1 MAREE
6 GTENLREVLEQTILE
21 EDNKLF
27 DEDIG
32 DERNAIAK
40 NLVDFYKL
48 KLEEDKLAQ
57 EHDLKMKEILSKES
71 LSKKEM
77 GNKERELDLKMKEIL
92 SKESLSKKEMS
103 NKERE
108 LDLKMREILS
118 RENLSEKEMSH
129 KKREL
134 DIRERELELS
144 KANSKMEFI
153 KSGLTLVAWAGL
165 SIGVMVFESNGGA
178 ILSKAFPGIFPKTK
192 I

>member
-57 EHDLKMKEILSKES
+57 EREI
-71 LSKKEM
+71 
-77 GNKERELDLKMKEIL
+77 
-92 SKESLSKKEMS
+92 
-103 NKERE
+103 
-108 LDLKMREILS
+108 KMREILS
-118 RENLSEKEMSH
+118 KENLSEKEMSH
-129 KKREL
+129 KEREL

-144 KANSKMEFI
+144 KSNSKMELI
-153 KSGLTLVAWAGL
+153 KSGVTLAAWAGL

>member
-57 EHDLKMKEILSKES
+57 EHEI
-71 LSKKEM
+71 
-77 GNKERELDLKMKEIL
+77 
-92 SKESLSKKEMS
+92 
-103 NKERE
+103 
-108 LDLKMREILS
+108 KMREILS
-118 RENLSEKEMSH
+118 RESLSEKEMSH
-129 KKREL
+129 KEREL

-144 KANSKMEFI
+144 KSNSKMELI
-153 KSGLTLVAWAGL
+153 KSGVTLAAWAGL

>member
-57 EHDLKMKEILSKES
+57 EREI
-71 LSKKEM
+71 
-77 GNKERELDLKMKEIL
+77 
-92 SKESLSKKEMS
+92 
-103 NKERE
+103 
-108 LDLKMREILS
+108 KMREILS
-118 RENLSEKEMSH
+118 RERLSEKEMSH
-129 KKREL
+129 KEREL

-144 KANSKMEFI
+144 KSNSKMELI
-153 KSGLTLVAWAGL
+153 KSGLTLAAWAGL

>member
-6 GTENLREVLEQTILE
+6 GTENLREVLEQTIIE

-27 DEDIG
+27 DEGIG

-57 EHDLKMKEILSKES
+57 EREI
-71 LSKKEM
+71 
-77 GNKERELDLKMKEIL
+77 
-92 SKESLSKKEMS
+92 
-103 NKERE
+103 
-108 LDLKMREILS
+108 KMREILS
-118 RENLSEKEMSH
+118 RESLSEKEMSH
-129 KKREL
+129 KEREL

-144 KANSKMEFI
+144 KSNSKMELI
-153 KSGLTLVAWAGL
+153 KSGLTLAAWACL
-165 SIGVMVFESNGGA
+165 SSGVMVFESNGGA

>member
-6 GTENLREVLEQTILE
+6 GTENLREVLEQTIIE

-27 DEDIG
+27 DEKIG
-32 DERNAIAK
+32 DERNAIAG

-57 EHDLKMKEILSKES
+57 EYDIKMKEILSKE
-71 LSKKEM
+71 
-77 GNKERELDLKMKEIL
+77 N
-92 SKESLSKKEMS
+92 LSKKEMS
-103 NKERE
+103 HKE
-108 LDLKMREILS
+108 
-118 RENLSEKEMSH
+118 
-129 KKREL
+129 REL

-144 KANSKMEFI
+144 KANSKMELI
-153 KSGLTLVAWAGL
+153 KSGVTLVAWAGL

>member
-6 GTENLREVLEQTILE
+6 GTENLRDVLEQTILE

-27 DEDIG
+27 DEKIG
-32 DERNAIAK
+32 DERNGIAA

-48 KLEEDKLAQ
+48 KLEEDKLNSDH
-57 EHDLKMKEILSKES
+57 EVKM
-71 LSKKEM
+71 
-77 GNKERELDLKMKEIL
+77 
-92 SKESLSKKEMS
+92 KEMS

-108 LDLKMREILS
+108 LD
-118 RENLSEKEMSH
+118 
-129 KKREL
+129 
-134 DIRERELELS
+134 IRERELEQS
-144 KANSKMEFI
+144 KSNSKMELV
-153 KSGLTLVAWAGL
+153 KSGLTLAAWTGL

>member
-48 KLEEDKLAQ
+48 KLEEDKLTQ
-57 EHDLKMKEILSKES
+57 
-71 LSKKEM
+71 
-77 GNKERELDLKMKEIL
+77 EREI
-92 SKESLSKKEMS
+92 
-103 NKERE
+103 
-108 LDLKMREILS
+108 KMREILS
-118 RENLSEKEMSH
+118 RESLSEKEMSH
-129 KKREL
+129 KEREL

-144 KANSKMEFI
+144 KSNSKMELI
-153 KSGLTLVAWAGL
+153 KSGLTLAAWAGL

-178 ILSKAFPGIFPKTK
+178 ILSKAFPGIFPKTR

>member
-48 KLEEDKLAQ
+48 KLEEDKLVQ
-57 EHDLKMKEILSKES
+57 EHEI
-71 LSKKEM
+71 
-77 GNKERELDLKMKEIL
+77 
-92 SKESLSKKEMS
+92 
-103 NKERE
+103 
-108 LDLKMREILS
+108 KMREILS
-118 RENLSEKEMSH
+118 RESLSEKEMSH
-129 KKREL
+129 KEREL

-144 KANSKMEFI
+144 KSNSKMELI
-153 KSGLTLVAWAGL
+153 KSGLTLAAWAGL

>member
-32 DERNAIAK
+32 NERNAIAK

-57 EHDLKMKEILSKES
+57 EHEI
-71 LSKKEM
+71 
-77 GNKERELDLKMKEIL
+77 
-92 SKESLSKKEMS
+92 
-103 NKERE
+103 
-108 LDLKMREILS
+108 KMREILS
-118 RENLSEKEMSH
+118 RESLSEKEMSH
-129 KKREL
+129 KEREL

-144 KANSKMEFI
+144 KSNSKMELI
-153 KSGLTLVAWAGL
+153 KSGLTLAAWAGL

>member
-32 DERNAIAK
+32 DKRNAIAK

-57 EHDLKMKEILSKES
+57 EYDLKMKEILSKES
-71 LSKKEM
+71 LSE
-77 GNKERELDLKMKEIL
+77 
-92 SKESLSKKEMS
+92 KEMS

-153 KSGLTLVAWAGL
+153 KSGVTLAAWAGL
-165 SIGVMVFESNGGA
+165 SIGVMVFEGNGGA

>member
-32 DERNAIAK
+32 NERNAIAK

-57 EHDLKMKEILSKES
+57 EHEI
-71 LSKKEM
+71 
-77 GNKERELDLKMKEIL
+77 
-92 SKESLSKKEMS
+92 
-103 NKERE
+103 
-108 LDLKMREILS
+108 KMREILS
-118 RENLSEKEMSH
+118 RESLSEKEMSH
-129 KKREL
+129 KEREL

-144 KANSKMEFI
+144 KSNSKMELI
-153 KSGLTLVAWAGL
+153 KSGVTLAAWAGL

>member
-1 MAREE
+1 MRTYCWTWKESNIAREE
-6 GTENLREVLEQTILE
+6 GTENLREVLEQTIIE

-27 DEDIG
+27 DENIG

-57 EHDLKMKEILSKES
+57 EYELKMKEILSRES
-71 LSKKEM
+71 
-77 GNKERELDLKMKEIL
+77 
-92 SKESLSKKEMS
+92 
-103 NKERE
+103 
-108 LDLKMREILS
+108 
-118 RENLSEKEMSH
+118 LSEKEMSH
-129 KKREL
+129 KEREL
-134 DIRERELELS
+134 DIRERELEQS
-144 KANSKMEFI
+144 KTNSKMELI
-153 KSGLTLVAWAGL
+153 KSGVTLVAWAGL

>member
-48 KLEEDKLAQ
+48 KLEEDKLVQ
-57 EHDLKMKEILSKES
+57 EHEI
-71 LSKKEM
+71 
-77 GNKERELDLKMKEIL
+77 
-92 SKESLSKKEMS
+92 
-103 NKERE
+103 
-108 LDLKMREILS
+108 KMREILS

-129 KKREL
+129 KEREL

-144 KANSKMEFI
+144 KSNSKMELI
-153 KSGLTLVAWAGL
+153 KSGVTLAAWAGL

>member
-6 GTENLREVLEQTILE
+6 GTENLREVLEQTIIE

-27 DEDIG
+27 DENIG

-57 EHDLKMKEILSKES
+57 EREI
-71 LSKKEM
+71 
-77 GNKERELDLKMKEIL
+77 
-92 SKESLSKKEMS
+92 
-103 NKERE
+103 
-108 LDLKMREILS
+108 KMREILS
-118 RENLSEKEMSH
+118 RESLSEKEMSH
-129 KKREL
+129 KEREL

-144 KANSKMEFI
+144 KSNSKMELI
-153 KSGLTLVAWAGL
+153 KSGLTLAAWAGL

-178 ILSKAFPGIFPKTK
+178 ILSKAFPGIFPTTK
-192 I
+192 L

>member
-6 GTENLREVLEQTILE
+6 GTENLRKVLEQTIIE

-27 DEDIG
+27 DENIG

-48 KLEEDKLAQ
+48 KLEEDELAQ
-57 EHDLKMKEILSKES
+57 EREI
-71 LSKKEM
+71 
-77 GNKERELDLKMKEIL
+77 
-92 SKESLSKKEMS
+92 
-103 NKERE
+103 
-108 LDLKMREILS
+108 KMREILS
-118 RENLSEKEMSH
+118 RESLSEKEMSH
-129 KKREL
+129 KEREL
-134 DIRERELELS
+134 DIRERELEQS
-144 KANSKMEFI
+144 KTNSKMELI
-153 KSGLTLVAWAGL
+153 KSGVTLVAWAGL

>member
-57 EHDLKMKEILSKES
+57 EREIKVKEILSK
-71 LSKKEM
+71 
-77 GNKERELDLKMKEIL
+77 
-92 SKESLSKKEMS
+92 
-103 NKERE
+103 
-108 LDLKMREILS
+108 
-118 RENLSEKEMSH
+118 ENLSEKEMSH
-129 KKREL
+129 KEREL
-134 DIRERELELS
+134 DIRERELDLS
-144 KANSKMEFI
+144 KSNSKMELI
-153 KSGLTLVAWAGL
+153 KSGLTLAAWAGL

>member
-6 GTENLREVLEQTILE
+6 GTENLREVLEQTIIE

-27 DEDIG
+27 DENIG

-57 EHDLKMKEILSKES
+57 EREI
-71 LSKKEM
+71 
-77 GNKERELDLKMKEIL
+77 
-92 SKESLSKKEMS
+92 
-103 NKERE
+103 
-108 LDLKMREILS
+108 KMREILS
-118 RENLSEKEMSH
+118 RESLSEKEMSH
-129 KKREL
+129 KEREL
-134 DIRERELELS
+134 DIRERELEQS
-144 KANSKMEFI
+144 KTNSKLELI
-153 KSGLTLVAWAGL
+153 KSGVTLAAWAGL
-165 SIGVMVFESNGGA
+165 SIGVMVFEGNGGA